1 MSDTTIENNPLL
13 ASGLPRFDAIKPEHA
28 EPALCFLLT
37 DYQALI
43 KQLTEPGRVPD
54 YAELVEGEALANAA
68 LSDCWSTISHLHSVC
83 NTPDWRKAYGRCLE
97 HLTAFHTERGQ
108 NRRLYEA
115 YRQLAE
121 RDDFLEQSAALQAA
135 VRHELQAFELSGV
148 GLDGEA
154 RERFARTSLR
164 LSALG
169 NQFGNHVLDATEG
182 FEVVFD
188 NEQALSGLPEDELAL
203 LAEMARQKDR
213 EGWLA
218 NLSYPAYRAI
228 ITYADDRALRERFY
242 RAHTSR
248 ASDTGP
254 QAGRFDN
261 TPVVGE
267 MLTLRQEQ
275 AELLGFDN
283 HAAVK
288 LSTRMADSTDQVEHF
303 LQDLAQRARPQAVT
317 ELETLSEFAA
327 GQGAPLP
334 LAPWDIAYYS
344 EKLRQATLGLSQETL
359 KPYFELERC
368 FDALFTVAAELF
380 GLSFQR
386 DDQAPGWHETVRYYR
401 VCDREGRA
409 FAGLYLDL
417 YARTGKSGGAW
428 MGVCRSRLRLSTT
441 QASRQQQPVAY
452 LTCNFAPPAPN
463 RPSLLTHDDV
473 VTLFHEFGH
482 CLHHLLTRI
491 DLPAVG
497 GISGVEWDAVE
508 LPSQLLEGWAWEAE
522 ALNRYARH
530 IETGQPLPS
539 DLLEAMQADRCFQ
552 GALALLRQIEFALT
566 DLRLHARPGA
576 EPLSV
581 MAEVNREVGL
591 MPLIEDNRY
600 LMSFSHLFDGGY
612 SAGYY
617 SYLWAE
623 QLARDAFEL
632 FRQQGLF
639 SPTAGKHLADEIL
652 SMGASRPMSESWQ
665 AFRGRPARLEPLLQ
679 SYGITAA

>member
-1 MSDTTIENNPLL
+1 MSENTIDNNPLL
-13 ASGLPRFDAIKPEHA
+13 AAGLPRFDAIKPEHA
-28 EPALCFLLT
+28 EPALNHRLS
-37 DYQALI
+37 DYRALI
-43 KQLTEPGRVPD
+43 DQLTEADAAPGF
-54 YAELVEGEALANAA
+54 AELVEGEALADAE

-83 NTPDWRKAYGRCLE
+83 NTPAWREVYGRCLE

-115 YRQLAE
+115 YRQLAGRE
-121 RDDFLEQSAALQAA
+121 DFSEQTADLQAT

-148 GLDGEA
+148 ALDGEA
-154 RERFARTSLR
+154 RERFARISLR

-188 NEQALSGLPEDELAL
+188 NDRALAGLPEDELAL

-228 ITYADDRALRERFY
+228 VTYADDRALRERFY
-242 RAHTSR
+242 RANISR

-261 TPVVGE
+261 TPVVAE
-267 MLTLRQEQ
+267 MLKLRQEQ
-275 AELLGFDN
+275 AELLGFDH

-288 LSTRMADSTDQVEHF
+288 LSTRMADTTEQVEHF

-317 ELETLSEFAA
+317 ELETLSQFAA
-327 GQGAPLP
+327 NQGAALP

-344 EKLRQATLGLSQETL
+344 EKLRQATLGLSEETL

-368 FDALFTVAAELF
+368 FDALFTVAADLF

-401 VCDREGRA
+401 VCDRQGRA

-428 MGVCRSRLRLSTT
+428 MGVCRSRLKLGRT
-441 QASRQQQPVAY
+441 QPSHQQQPIAY

-463 RPSLLTHDDV
+463 RPSLLAHDDV

-508 LPSQLLEGWAWEAE
+508 LPSQLMEGWAWEAE

-530 IETGQPLPS
+530 VETGQALPS
-539 DLLEAMQADRCFQ
+539 TLLDAMQADRCFQ
-552 GALALLRQIEFALT
+552 GGLMLLRQVEFALC

-576 EPLSV
+576 EPLAV
-581 MAEVNREVGL
+581 MAEVNRDVGL

-623 QLARDAFEL
+623 QLARDAFDL
-632 FRQQGLF
+632 FREQGLF
-639 SPTAGKHLADEIL
+639 NPAAGEQLANEIL
-652 SMGASRPMSESWQ
+652 AVGASRPMSESWQ

-679 SYGITAA
+679 SYGIAVS